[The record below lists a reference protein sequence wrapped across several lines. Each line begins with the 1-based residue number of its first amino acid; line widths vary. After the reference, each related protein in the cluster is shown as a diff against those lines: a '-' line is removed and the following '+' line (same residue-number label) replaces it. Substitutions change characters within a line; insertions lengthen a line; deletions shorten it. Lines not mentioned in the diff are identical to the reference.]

1 MAMNFNVG
9 GNNGKKIVTEEE
21 YDDIEE
27 LDEIEEITEESSTS
41 TKVTNALDVKK
52 MTRLMGIIILIIV
65 GILLVVFL
73 FSALTGGNK
82 SYEEIEEIM
91 ISAAESYFNDHQES
105 LPKKEG
111 GAQTV
116 DVSALVAGGYMKELS
131 KYTDSACTGSVK
143 VEKAG
148 GTYIYLPNLN
158 CGESYESQILSEKI
172 RSDNPV
178 VTSGYGL
185 YHKNGNYVFRGE
197 KVNNYVQ
204 LDNAVWRI
212 VKITNGNEIVLVK
225 DAPLGTLVPWDDRY
239 NEVANYNAGINNFS
253 SSRLKESLLEL
264 YTTKDETVVKS
275 LLSDKDKS
283 KMVSFN
289 QCIGKRA
296 TNETGVEQAVEC
308 KEVAKDQKIGLL
320 TAADYM
326 TASIDTK
333 CTSPSN
339 PTCQNYNYLLTDVS
353 WWLATA
359 STTSTYHTYI
369 IDANSGIKETNANM
383 YARIRPVIHLNTNVL
398 YKSGTGT
405 KEDPYITK

>member
-143 VEKAG
+143 VEKREVP
-148 GTYIYLPNLN
+148 IFIF
-158 CGESYESQILSEKI
+158 QI
-172 RSDNPV
+172 
-178 VTSGYGL
+178 
-185 YHKNGNYVFRGE
+185 
-197 KVNNYVQ
+197 
-204 LDNAVWRI
+204 
-212 VKITNGNEIVLVK
+212 
-225 DAPLGTLVPWDDRY
+225 
-239 NEVANYNAGINNFS
+239 
-253 SSRLKESLLEL
+253 
-264 YTTKDETVVKS
+264 
-275 LLSDKDKS
+275 
-283 KMVSFN
+283 
-289 QCIGKRA
+289 
-296 TNETGVEQAVEC
+296 
-308 KEVAKDQKIGLL
+308 
-320 TAADYM
+320 
-326 TASIDTK
+326 
-333 CTSPSN
+333 
-339 PTCQNYNYLLTDVS
+339 
-353 WWLATA
+353 
-359 STTSTYHTYI
+359 
-369 IDANSGIKETNANM
+369 
-383 YARIRPVIHLNTNVL
+383 
-398 YKSGTGT
+398 
-405 KEDPYITK
+405 